1 MDAEINN
8 DADAAAIN
16 SDADAA
22 AMETHRR
29 DLGRGFNWLGGA
41 TIIAKITDFATILV
55 VLVYLT
61 KQQMGIGSLVIAIA
75 TVVEAFDGLGT
86 GDALVQAPSISR
98 KQLDSLFWFILGSAM
113 LMALITLAAA
123 PLVQAIYGSAGM
135 AAYFIA
141 VAAKQPLVGAA
152 VIPLAL
158 LNRELRYE
166 RIAVINVAA
175 TFGAALTRLGVALA
189 GGGAWALV
197 SGYTASGVFIL
208 AGALL
213 ARPFRPAW
221 QFQMAPI
228 LPLLRFGLRS
238 ASANVFEQTFK
249 NIDYLLVGWFYG
261 PAQLAVYRVAFGLAM
276 EPALAVGTLIN
287 RTALPVFARVATVP
301 GQLREALLWSLQ
313 RLATLVAPCMVAL
326 MLMAVPLMALL
337 HDSHG
342 NSYAAAALPLQI
354 LAAAAILR
362 VSSQLLTPVLMSS
375 GHPGTAAWV
384 SAATLTLLSMGI
396 LAVGCIVHAHDAI
409 VAVAAV
415 WFAAYPLLLC
425 WGVRYLR
432 RHWQITLPD
441 LLRPF
446 LTPGIGIAA
455 MVAMTEAVT
464 AALQGVAPNHQPA
477 LRIGIVLA
485 AVGLTYAGLIRH
497 ARQTSE
503 TALASTQAIAVHQ
516 L

>member
-1 MDAEINN
+1 MEAETKGGDDAE
-8 DADAAAIN
+8 
-16 SDADAA
+16 
-22 AMETHRR
+22 AMATHRR
-29 DLGRGFNWLGGA
+29 HLGRGFNWLGGA
-41 TIIAKITDFATILV
+41 TIIAKLTDFSTILI
-55 VLVYLT
+55 VLLYLT
-61 KQQMGIGSLVIAIA
+61 KQQMGIGSIVIAIG

-86 GDALVQAPSISR
+86 GDALVQAERISR
-98 KQLDSLFWFILGSAM
+98 KQLDSLFWFILGAAM
-113 LMALITLAAA
+113 LAAIFTLAAA
-123 PLVQAIYGSAGM
+123 PLVQEIYGSAGM

-213 ARPFRPAW
+213 ARPFRPALS
-221 QFQMAPI
+221 FRMAPI
-228 LPLLRFGLRS
+228 LPLVQFGLRS
-238 ASANVFEQTFK
+238 ASANVFEQIFK

-276 EPALAVGTLIN
+276 EPAMAVGTLIN

-313 RLATLVAPCMVAL
+313 RLTTLVAPCMVAL
-326 MLMAVPLMALL
+326 MLLAVPLTALL
-337 HDSHG
+337 HDSQG
-342 NSYAAAALPLQI
+342 NSYAGAALPLQI

-375 GHPGTAAWV
+375 GHPGTAAGV
-384 SAATLTLLSMGI
+384 SAATLTLLGTGI
-396 LAVGCIVHAHDAI
+396 LAAGFSFRAHDGI
-409 VAVAAV
+409 IAVAAV
-415 WFAAYPLLLC
+415 WFAVYPLLLC

-432 RHWQITLPD
+432 QHWQIRLRD

-455 MVAMTEAVT
+455 MVTVT
-464 AALQGVAPNHQPA
+464 TALQCSMRSHSPE

-485 AVGLTYAGLIRH
+485 VVGLTYAGLILR
-497 ARQTSE
+497 ARRTSR
-503 TALASTQAIAVHQ
+503 AQNAQLSTGS
-516 L
+516 

>member
-1 MDAEINN
+1 M
-8 DADAAAIN
+8 AI
-16 SDADAA
+16 
-22 AMETHRR
+22 HRR

-41 TIIAKITDFATILV
+41 TIIAKLTDFTTIIV
-55 VLVYLT
+55 VLIYLT
-61 KQQMGIGSLVIAIA
+61 KQQMGIGSLVISIG

-86 GDALVQAPSISR
+86 GDALVQAESISR
-98 KQLDSLFWFILGSAM
+98 KQLDSLFWFILGAAM
-113 LMALITLAAA
+113 LMAILTLAAA
-123 PLVQAIYGSAGM
+123 PLVQEIYGSAGM

-175 TFGAALTRLGVALA
+175 TFGAALVRLGVALM

-197 SGYTASGVFIL
+197 SGYTASGLFIL

-213 ARPFRPAW
+213 ARPFLPALS
-221 QFQMAPI
+221 FRMAPI
-228 LPLLRFGLRS
+228 LPLVQFGLRS
-238 ASANVFEQTFK
+238 ASANVFEQIFK

-276 EPALAVGTLIN
+276 EPAMAVGTLIN

-313 RLATLVAPCMVAL
+313 RLTTLVAPCMVAL
-326 MLMAVPLMALL
+326 MLMAVPLTALL
-337 HDSHG
+337 HDSQG
-342 NSYAAAALPLQI
+342 NSYAGAALPLQI

-375 GHPGTAAWV
+375 GRPGTAAGI
-384 SAATLTLLSMGI
+384 SAATLTLLTTGILAAGFSFRAHAGI
-396 LAVGCIVHAHDAI
+396 LAVS
-409 VAVAAV
+409 AV
-415 WFAAYPLLLC
+415 WFAVYPLLLC

-432 RHWQITLPD
+432 QHWQIRLRD

-446 LTPGIGIAA
+446 LTPAIGIAA
-455 MVAMTEAVT
+455 MVAVT
-464 AALQGVAPNHQPA
+464 VALQSAAQNHNPG

-485 AVGLTYAGLIRH
+485 VVGLTYAGLIRQ
-497 ARQTSE
+497 ARRTSR
-503 TALASTQAIAVHQ
+503 AQNAQVSTGS
-516 L
+516 